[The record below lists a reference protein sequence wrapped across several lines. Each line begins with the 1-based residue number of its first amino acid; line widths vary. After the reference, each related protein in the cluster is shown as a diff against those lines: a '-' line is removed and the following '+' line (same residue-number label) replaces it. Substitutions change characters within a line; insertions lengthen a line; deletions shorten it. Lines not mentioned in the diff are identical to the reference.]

1 MASIDELSQSIRQH
15 VFNSTKE
22 YAPIIIKEGMS
33 EEASN
38 LGTETRRKQGA
49 EFWADFRDAARK
61 VSGDDDI
68 TAQTII
74 VDDLEQRYNAVL
86 AETKQLKRQA
96 KTRSSD
102 LYVDS
107 RIHKLQEE
115 NERAWEVQMEAGK
128 KSLERLEDQLA
139 VVQHENDT
147 LDATLLLQAHPPGND
162 GSHIP
167 PLAPEQLREVLL
179 LRDEEKG
186 DLVAA
191 IASLKRKHADRV
203 NAQTFGDAASDDT
216 LHELKATR
224 TRLRESILSLTPS
237 AAATDNNGEA
247 RIEEDAAA
255 LSTRLQRA
263 HDALASHEANAAL
276 LKTHMRTL
284 VQIKASERHVAAVL
298 LHVLFEHDGEWTKN
312 DLQTQVAAIVGVDE
326 SIVIRALYSL
336 VASGLVRLDR
346 SHALGLV
353 TSLLV

>member
-15 VFNSTKE
+15 EFNSTKE
-22 YAPIIIKEGMS
+22 YAPIVIKEGMS

-49 EFWADFRDAARK
+49 EFWAEFRDAARK

-139 VVQHENDT
+139 VVQHENDS
-147 LDATLLLQAHPPGND
+147 LDATLLLQAHPPDRASILGDN
-162 GSHIP
+162 
-167 PLAPEQLREVLL
+167 QRLREVLL

-224 TRLRESILSLTPS
+224 SRLRESILSLTPS
-237 AAATDNNGEA
+237 AAATANNGEA
-247 RIEEDAAA
+247 RYDVIFFP
-255 LSTRLQRA
+255 SV
-263 HDALASHEANAAL
+263 
-276 LKTHMRTL
+276 
-284 VQIKASERHVAAVL
+284 VQNI
-298 LHVLFEHDGEWTKN
+298 D
-312 DLQTQVAAIVGVDE
+312 
-326 SIVIRALYSL
+326 
-336 VASGLVRLDR
+336 
-346 SHALGLV
+346 LV
-353 TSLLV
+353 TNG